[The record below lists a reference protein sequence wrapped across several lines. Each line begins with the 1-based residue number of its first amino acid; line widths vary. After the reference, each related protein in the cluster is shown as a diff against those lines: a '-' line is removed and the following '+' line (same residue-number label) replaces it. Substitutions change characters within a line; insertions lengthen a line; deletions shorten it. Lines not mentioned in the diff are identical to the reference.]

1 MDKFSAVENSYS
13 NRKGKK
19 GYLTT
24 TKKQGQDLF
33 TWNARRNTEIDT
45 KKRRLLCIDS
55 RLFAENSYATS
66 IVASSFV
73 YL

>member
-13 NRKGKK
+13 NSLGMEGR
-19 GYLTT
+19 LPLLQQ
-24 TKKQGQDLF
+24 KKQGQDLF

-55 RLFAENSYATS
+55 RFSLCKNGIQGKFLRN
-66 IVASSFV
+66 F
-73 YL
+73 

>member
-19 GYLTT
+19 GSLTT

-55 RLFAENSYATS
+55 RFSLCKNGIQGKFLRN
-66 IVASSFV
+66 F
-73 YL
+73 